1 MARQI
6 QTLTG
11 WNKNCSKA
19 AEWARACCCCGIGFP
34 FNWSNMCVC
43 ACSIS
48 FAKISYA
55 FAIQSIGSNW
65 QVREDGGNPYDA
77 TPCSVCDNVY
87 LIFIEE
93 TDMRSYNQ
101 PSPSQPTAIP
111 CSQQSVTSR
120 NLHIIEY
127 SGAAPRILRSIHK
140 CVSCTYLPSYFDMQ
154 CQWHGRVEA
163 GWGRAI
169 WMHGYKI
176 LQMAIIQLFHSHN
189 ISDSAS
195 GWDIS
200 LVSILWLTFGWDENE
215 LQEKETWIR

>member
-1 MARQI
+1 MLLRFNRLAVTGKYAR
-6 QTLTG
+6 TVETHMTRRPVL
-11 WNKNCSKA
+11 
-19 AEWARACCCCGIGFP
+19 
-34 FNWSNMCVC
+34 
-43 ACSIS
+43 
-48 FAKISYA
+48 
-55 FAIQSIGSNW
+55 FAITYTYFYWRNRHAFIQPAIAITTNCHTLFTTVSHFQKFAHN
-65 QVREDGGNPYDA
+65 R
-77 TPCSVCDNVY
+77 
-87 LIFIEE
+87 IFWRR
-93 TDMRSYNQ
+93 TKK
-101 PSPSQPTAIP
+101 
-111 CSQQSVTSR
+111 
-120 NLHIIEY
+120 
-127 SGAAPRILRSIHK
+127 ILRSIHK

-176 LQMAIIQLFHSHN
+176 LQMAIIQLFHPHN